1 MGDNPTE
8 EGKGA
13 VMKTR
18 NEETKKIDAHVRIIV
33 GINGM
38 FNYSEIEFS
47 PSDIGMDEE
56 EILKKIKGC
65 IEQRTA
71 ELEERHKN
79 FKRVLPKHRRS
90 KAKAESVEA

>member
-1 MGDNPTE
+1 
-8 EGKGA
+8 
-13 VMKTR
+13 MKTII
-18 NEETKKIDAHVRIIV
+18 EEMEKINPHVRIIV

-56 EILKKIKGC
+56 EILKKLKGC

-71 ELEERHKN
+71 KLEESHKN
-79 FKRVLPKHRRS
+79 FKPVLPKHRRS